1 MGKGGTRFVGE
12 AIAHRSG
19 RAKTSYTSK
28 ELKKNMEK
36 FLETGVHPDLERAKQ
51 SASSGVVVALPDP
64 DSQRPHIFLDLSVD
78 NRSVGRLVVEMFE
91 DVAPAAA
98 RHLINRVQQGASASL
113 HNCKFHKLLP
123 YYALY
128 GGKSASASFPG
139 GQGVPLN
146 SRLQHMMRGA
156 VSVSRDGSDFAICLG
171 KCLTMDETHQ
181 VVGVVRQG
189 LDLLDLLDDIPR
201 SPDDTPLMAIKV
213 VKCGNT
219 NAPGSHES
227 LDEALAKETPE
238 AAAARLKQQSAD
250 TRSAVMEALQQGMSH
265 KRSAT
270 EAGLGAGSSAAAA
283 AAAAGAGSSA
293 AAGSS
298 KAAAEPAAQQKE
310 VTGTSQAMPAAAAA
324 GGPSKRS
331 KVLDSLLD
339 ELEGGSSG
347 SSSEDGGS
355 SSQEGE

>member
-19 RAKTSYTSK
+19 RAKSSYTNK

-51 SASSGVVVALPDP
+51 SAGVVVALPDP
-64 DSQRPHIFLDLSVD
+64 DTQRPHIFLELTVD
-78 NRSVGRLVVEMFE
+78 NRNVGRLVVEMFE
-91 DVAPAAA
+91 DMAPAAA
-98 RHLINRVQQGASASL
+98 RHLINRVQPGSSASL
-113 HNCKFHKLLP
+113 LNSTVHKLLP

-128 GGKSASASFPG
+128 GGRSASAAFPG

-146 SRLQHMMRGA
+146 PRLQHMARGA
-156 VSVSRDGSDFAICLG
+156 VSVSRDGSEFA
-171 KCLTMDETHQ
+171 
-181 VVGVVRQG
+181 VVGLVRHG
-189 LDLLDLLDDIPR
+189 LDLLELLDDVPR
-201 SPDDTPLMAIKV
+201 TPDDTPLMRIQV

-219 NAPGSHES
+219 NAQGSQDA
-227 LDEALAKETPE
+227 LDQALAKETPE

-250 TRSAVMEALQQGMSH
+250 TRNAVMEALQQGMSH
-265 KRSAT
+265 KRTAN
-270 EAGLGAGSSAAAA
+270 EAGIGAGSSAAAA
-283 AAAAGAGSSA
+283 AEAEAEAGTSAGASSSRVA
-293 AAGSS
+293 EAEAQQKGTARPS
-298 KAAAEPAAQQKE
+298 KAAA
-310 VTGTSQAMPAAAAA
+310 AAAAG

-347 SSSEDGGS
+347 GSSSSEEEGS
-355 SSQEGE
+355 STQEVD